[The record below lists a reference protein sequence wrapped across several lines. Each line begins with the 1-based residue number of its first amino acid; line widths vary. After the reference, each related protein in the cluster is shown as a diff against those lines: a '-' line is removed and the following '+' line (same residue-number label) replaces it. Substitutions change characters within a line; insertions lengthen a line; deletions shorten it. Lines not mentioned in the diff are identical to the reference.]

1 MSAYTDKAL
10 RNNGLYLKTYNN
22 PCDWF
27 NTAYNTTLT
36 FPQFV
41 DCIIE
46 KAERH
51 SSLMSSRH
59 SGIYLD
65 HHWAPQSHLS
75 LPCRANYTFIGKQD
89 HFQDNT
95 RFMVE
100 RLKLNVTLTRE
111 NSSSRLEKSL
121 EFWYRQL
128 TSKAKRKLQALY
140 KYDFLLFGFDQHLL
154 VVKTKMFLI
163 CLLIHKTLM
172 FIQMTNSQ
180 IKSNLL
186 ISFFFIFAK
195 KNLFICS

>member
-1 MSAYTDKAL
+1 MLRAPGNGSGYRLIFLHWVLHKNYTQLNSSVLHQSFQIISYFVTSIFTVFASCCFHFFCYIFLRDPYERLASAYTDKAL

-27 NTAYNTTLT
+27 NMAYNTTLT

-51 SSLMSSRH
+51 SLLMSSRH

-65 HHWAPQSHLS
+65 QHWAPQSHLS
-75 LPCRANYTFIGKQD
+75 LPCRANYTLIGKQD

-100 RLKLNVTLTRE
+100 RLMLNVTLTRE
-111 NSSSRLEKSL
+111 NSSSRHERSI
-121 EFWYRQL
+121 EFWYNQL
-128 TSKAKRKLQALY
+128 TS
-140 KYDFLLFGFDQHLL
+140 
-154 VVKTKMFLI
+154 
-163 CLLIHKTLM
+163 
-172 FIQMTNSQ
+172 
-180 IKSNLL
+180 
-186 ISFFFIFAK
+186 
-195 KNLFICS
+195 

>member
-1 MSAYTDKAL
+1 MTGST
-10 RNNGLYLKTYNN
+10 RH
-22 PCDWF
+22 
-27 NTAYNTTLT
+27 TT
-36 FPQFV
+36 
-41 DCIIE
+41 E

-65 HHWAPQSHLS
+65 QHWAPQSHLS
-75 LPCRANYTFIGKQD
+75 LPCHANYTFIGKQD

-95 RFMVE
+95 RFMVG

-140 KYDFLLFGFDQHLL
+140 KYDFLLFGFDP
-154 VVKTKMFLI
+154 TPPGGED
-163 CLLIHKTLM
+163 
-172 FIQMTNSQ
+172 
-180 IKSNLL
+180 
-186 ISFFFIFAK
+186 
-195 KNLFICS
+195 KNASDLFVYT